1 MVLVSSSHIFIFS
14 DDWLVILERVH
25 LIQNNLLVHFLFP
38 YPIDD
43 VVYRLEHNM
52 SFRFF
57 LSSVFKLVSM

>member
-14 DDWLVILERVH
+14 DDWLVSLEHVH

-57 LSSVFKLVSM
+57 LSSVFK